1 MVIALEQYVSI
12 IIGGLMLWL
21 AIAAWRLRKKRAAPG
36 PAAVATMNELLSQDR
51 RAAVQI
57 ILEERTGE
65 RDPEDRDG
73 NLPELEQPTSRGP
86 ARP

>member
-1 MVIALEQYVSI
+1 MIALEQYVSI

-21 AIAAWRLRKKRAAPG
+21 AIGAWRLRKKRAVPG
-36 PAAVATMNELLSQDR
+36 PAAAAMMNEILSEDR
-51 RAAVQI
+51 RAAVEI

-73 NLPELEQPTSRGP
+73 NLPDLDQPTSRGP
-86 ARP
+86 TTP